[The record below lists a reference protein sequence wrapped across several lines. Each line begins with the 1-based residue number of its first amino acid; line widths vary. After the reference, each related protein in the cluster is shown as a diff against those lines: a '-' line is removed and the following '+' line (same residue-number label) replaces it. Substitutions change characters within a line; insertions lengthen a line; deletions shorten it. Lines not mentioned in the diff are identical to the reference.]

1 MQSKPIVYGE
11 RPKEFDETKHYVVEA
26 APVEKEDHIFIE
38 LIIKDLDLTTVPE
51 QEAVSVEPAP
61 TTEEVLEELIQ
72 ILIDK
77 GVVY

>member
-26 APVEKEDHIFIE
+26 EPVEKEDHVFIE
-38 LIIKDLDLTTVPE
+38 LIIKELDLTEIPEPETV
-51 QEAVSVEPAP
+51 SIEPDP

-72 ILIDK
+72 VLIDK
-77 GVVY
+77 GVVF

>member
-26 APVEKEDHIFIE
+26 VPVEKEYHIFIE
-38 LIIKDLDLTTVPE
+38 LLIKDLDLTTVPE
-51 QEAVSVEPAP
+51 QEAVSVEPDP

-72 ILIDK
+72 ALIDK

>member
-1 MQSKPIVYGE
+1 MQDKPIIYGE

-38 LIIKDLDLTTVPE
+38 LIIKDLDLTEIPE
-51 QEAVSVEPAP
+51 PETVSVEPDP

-77 GVVY
+77 GVVF

>member
-1 MQSKPIVYGE
+1 MQKKPIVYGE

-38 LIIKDLDLTTVPE
+38 LIIKDLDLTEIPE
-51 QEAVSVEPAP
+51 PETVSVEPDP